1 MVEAGGGCAGKEKHK
16 EVRFYTIEYTGG
28 RRGVPEKKNPKT
40 ITVLNTPLTKRFV
53 FFSEHGTT
61 PLFECPKIMI
71 LTPAQKRSL
80 LYYKL
85 DYKIMFFRIWDKPPL
100 RGSKMMILTP
110 VQKLSFLYYSLY
122 YKIRFTTNFSWRP
135 IVMIGQRRSFLYYR
149 CLPRRMHY
157 YCCVPQAIFS
167 NCCLTKAGSLLLMSA
182 QTDS

>member
-1 MVEAGGGCAGKEKHK
+1 LILQYRGGWEWCTGEEKHK
-16 EVRFYTIEYTGG
+16 KRYDGCRRRKTPKRSLFFKYTLDYKIRFC
-28 RRGVPEKKNPKT
+28 
-40 ITVLNTPLTKRFV
+40 
-53 FFSEHGTT
+53 SEHGTT
-61 PLFECPKIMI
+61 PLLECPKIMI

-80 LYYKL
+80 LYYRL

-122 YKIRFTTNFSWRP
+122 YKNRFTTNFSWRP
-135 IVMIGQRRSFLYYR
+135 TVMIGQRRLFLYYR

-157 YCCVPQAIFS
+157 HCCVPQAVFP
-167 NCCLTKAGSLLLMSA
+167 NCCLTEAGSLLLMSA